1 MEKMTIG
8 QRIASR
14 RKQINLSQET
24 VSEQIGVSRQS
35 VSKWESDAGLPDIDN
50 LIALSKLFNVS
61 VGWLLGTE
69 QNPDFDPSTGL
80 SDAQLR
86 MVEKVINTRKP
97 KRWSISLIAVFT
109 VCTIILG
116 TLLACMVVRTKQD
129 NLTLLQKIY
138 DLENQISGII
148 PSSDQQ
154 KLLSSGSVKAHL
166 NDDGT
171 TVTLDFYLFPKLY
184 QENAKAYIIVEN
196 AENNMHLQLACNH
209 IGQIYY
215 CRTELPALNGYEYSF
230 ILAGDSG
237 FQEQILSDIAYIK
250 VFQNLYNATRYH
262 LDPSVQP
269 RQNWCIQESLY
280 ALDAPIGS
288 PLICFET
295 PYIGYKS
302 VDVTL
307 YHNDIPIYT
316 ESLRKALQDSFGSH
330 MRSEEMFTPDIQ
342 VNLPEL
348 SVGDTLR
355 LEITF
360 EDYSGNILTNIL
372 ESLVVVK

>member
-86 MVEKVINTRKP
+86 MVEKVIDTRKP

-154 KLLSSGSVKAHL
+154 KLLSSGSVKAP
-166 NDDGT
+166 GA
-171 TVTLDFYLFPKLY
+171 TL
-184 QENAKAYIIVEN
+184 
-196 AENNMHLQLACNH
+196 
-209 IGQIYY
+209 
-215 CRTELPALNGYEYSF
+215 
-230 ILAGDSG
+230 
-237 FQEQILSDIAYIK
+237 
-250 VFQNLYNATRYH
+250 
-262 LDPSVQP
+262 
-269 RQNWCIQESLY
+269 SL
-280 ALDAPIGS
+280 
-288 PLICFET
+288 
-295 PYIGYKS
+295 
-302 VDVTL
+302 
-307 YHNDIPIYT
+307 
-316 ESLRKALQDSFGSH
+316 
-330 MRSEEMFTPDIQ
+330 
-342 VNLPEL
+342 
-348 SVGDTLR
+348 
-355 LEITF
+355 
-360 EDYSGNILTNIL
+360 
-372 ESLVVVK
+372 